1 MKVWTK
7 LCLMAVL
14 PFSIL
19 QGCAAKPPEAA
30 PLTGGDA
37 ISGDPCL
44 ADKQARVVLEGASAE
59 GLKSLCGYRTALVA
73 NESKHVYRGTGEP
86 GMLFPGG
93 DDKEKPVTQ
102 SEGTGG
108 NTVRL
113 IVYSGML
120 IPTTDNAAVADVI
133 RLQTIFPTM
142 FKEKGFAADE
152 RVTYTPSGQDNEKF
166 AFTNYRFLKQA
177 LDGLKTLDYEGT
189 VKIID
194 FGSGGYVVLDKLTRD
209 ANSGLK
215 EYGGILLIYP
225 LNGQTAVV
233 GRSEQ
238 VLRIEN
244 QEPSTLISERTSADA
259 ASKDGAVR
267 ASIKQSMQRDFKNY
281 QMAAKAKE
289 VMNEKRAEF
298 SK

>member
-7 LCLMAVL
+7 LWLMAVL
-14 PFSIL
+14 PLSIL

-37 ISGDPCL
+37 ISGDPCS

-59 GLKSLCGYRTALVA
+59 GLKSLCGYRSELL
-73 NESKHVYRGTGEP
+73 KDRKYVYSGTGEP
-86 GMLFPGG
+86 GMLFPG
-93 DDKEKPVTQ
+93 DDKEGPVTQ

-108 NTVRL
+108 KTVRL
-113 IVYSGML
+113 IVYSVML
-120 IPTTDNAAVADVI
+120 IPTTDNAAVTDVI
-133 RLQTIFPTM
+133 RLQTIFPTL

-194 FGSGGYVVLDKLTRD
+194 FGTGGYVVLDKLMRD

-215 EYGGILLIYP
+215 EYGGILLIYQFS
-225 LNGQTAVV
+225 GQTAVV

-244 QEPSTLISERTSADA
+244 QEPSTLISERTSADP

-289 VMNEKRAEF
+289 VMNEKRAAF
-298 SK
+298 RK